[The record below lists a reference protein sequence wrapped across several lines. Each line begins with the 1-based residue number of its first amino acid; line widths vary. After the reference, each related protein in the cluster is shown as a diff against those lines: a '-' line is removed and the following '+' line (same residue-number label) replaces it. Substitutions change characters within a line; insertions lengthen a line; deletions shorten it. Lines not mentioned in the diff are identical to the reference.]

1 MKKITTLV
9 FLFFMVGA
17 WSQEKSGVISKTTTG
32 NIYKPESVEATDK
45 RLAELKMPD
54 GFQISKFAE
63 GLGKARMMTASPQG
77 DVYVTSREGK
87 VYRLKDT
94 NNDGKADKKDEII
107 NKEGAHGVTIH
118 DGMFYL
124 VTVKEVF
131 RGKLNEDGS
140 VGELEKIIDDL
151 PDGGQH
157 PNRTLK
163 FGPDTML
170 YITVGSTCNACKETN
185 KESATIVRANPDG
198 SNRTV
203 FAKGLRNTLG
213 IDWHPET
220 EKMYGVD
227 HGIDWLGDDEQKEE
241 LNRIEEGKDYGWPY
255 IYGDGKFNEND
266 EPENM
271 TWEEYAAKSEN
282 PELLFTAHSA
292 PMDMIFYTGNM
303 FPPEYKNNALVAFHG
318 SWNRKPASG
327 YHILQVKF
335 ENGKPVKSEDFVT
348 GFLTEGG
355 TAHFARPVAIV
366 ELQDGSVLVSDDS
379 RGIIYR
385 ITYESR

>member
-9 FLFFMVGA
+9 FLFFIVGA
-17 WSQEKSGVISKTTTG
+17 WPQEKSGVISKTTIG
-32 NIYKPESVEATDK
+32 NIYKPESVEATEE

-54 GFQISKFAE
+54 GFKISKFADD
-63 GLGKARMMTASPQG
+63 LGKARMMTVGPQG
-77 DVYVTSREGK
+77 DVYVTSREGR

-94 NNDGKADKKDEII
+94 NNDGKADRKEEII
-107 NKEGAHGVTIH
+107 TKEGAHGVTIH

-163 FGPDTML
+163 FGPDNML

-185 KESATIVRANPDG
+185 KESATIVRANPDRN
-198 SNRTV
+198 NRKV

-220 EKMYGVD
+220 GKMYGVD

-241 LNRIEEGKDYGWPY
+241 LNLIEEGKDYGWPY
-255 IYGDGKFNEND
+255 IYGDGKFNEAD

-271 TWEEYAAKSEN
+271 TWEEYAAKAEN

-292 PMDMIFYTGNM
+292 PMDLIFYTGNM
-303 FPPEYKNNALVAFHG
+303 FPPEYKNNALVTFHG

-327 YHILQVKF
+327 YHILHIDF

-379 RGIIYR
+379 QGIIYR
-385 ITYESR
+385 ITYKP